1 LRAKETLEENI
12 LENQERL
19 KNIEIG
25 IDTKTR
31 ATDIVCMAQNRL
43 SKEQITESRIIHL
56 KSKIEKDKLKL
67 EQLEGALAK
76 VSYHKFYKI
85 LELKYIEDWEDEDI
99 ADEFNCDVRTIGRYR
114 SKLIRLMTMK
124 IYGAEY
130 LGD

>member
-1 LRAKETLEENI
+1 
-12 LENQERL
+12 
-19 KNIEIG
+19 
-25 IDTKTR
+25 
-31 ATDIVCMAQNRL
+31 
-43 SKEQITESRIIHL
+43 
-56 KSKIEKDKLKL
+56 L

-99 ADEFNCDVRTIGRYR
+99 ADEFGCDVRTIGRYR